1 MGSLI
6 ITLFY
11 LNYERELQN
20 LDKELLFKMHLCNYR
35 LNCKEFA
42 LDFVNKEGQ
51 VIYKLHK
58 TDDEIIS
65 YYPIEDASDYY
76 LKLSLSYEDYHNQI
90 HHLHREL
97 FIYLLMTMSVV
108 LVFSILFSFYALY
121 PLKNALYL
129 TREFVKDILH
139 DFNTPIST
147 IRLNLS
153 LLRDEVG
160 ERPKIKRIERGIE
173 NILLLQ
179 ENLKHY
185 LIQHQD
191 KIELFFLFDLIAQ
204 RVGMI
209 EKNYPDLNYKID
221 IPKEIKIESHRKLFI
236 RIIDN
241 LLSNASKYNNK
252 GGEIEIVFNKR
263 SRILSIS
270 DTGQGI
276 KKPHRAFERFYTE
289 QREGVGIGLHI
300 VKKLCDE
307 LHIQIEISS
316 TPNIGTILS
325 LKI

>member
-42 LDFVNKEGQ
+42 LDFVKKEGQ

-58 TDDEIIS
+58 SSDEIFS
-65 YYPIEDASDYY
+65 FYPIKDASDYY
-76 LKLSLSYEDYHNQI
+76 LKLSLSYGDYHKQI

-97 FIYLLMTMSVV
+97 FIYLLVIMGIV
-108 LVFSILFSFYALY
+108 LLLSILFSFYALY

-153 LLRDEVG
+153 LLKDEIG
-160 ERPKIKRIERGIE
+160 ERPKIRRIERGIE

-191 KIELFFLFDLIAQ
+191 KIEFFSLFELITE

-209 EKNYPDLNYKID
+209 EKNYPDLKYKVE
-221 IPKEIKIESHRKLFI
+221 IPKELKIESHRKLFI

-241 LLSNASKYNNK
+241 ILSNASKYNKK
-252 GGEIEIVFNKR
+252 GGEIEITFNKK

-270 DTGQGI
+270 DTGYGI
-276 KKPHRAFERFYTE
+276 KYPHRVFERFYTE

-307 LHIQIEISS
+307 LHIHIEITS
-316 TPNIGTILS
+316 TPNIGTRVV